1 LSQITNIAVAVPEFP
16 ATQSEIRDAFA
27 RRFPLEGRRL
37 AAAMAYFDA
46 SGIETRYGVLPLA
59 ALTTPRTLS
68 ETMRLYAERA
78 LSLSVEVARACLAG
92 GAIAP
97 EQIDLVIVTSCTGIM
112 LPSLDAFLIDAL
124 GLRRDVRRLPITQ
137 LGCVAGAAALARAH
151 DHLLGHPRGRVLV
164 VAVELPSLNF
174 QPLDVSTDN
183 LISSALFGDGAA
195 AVLMTGSELAGSA
208 AGPVAWT
215 SAHPV
220 SGHAHAPAHAPLRP
234 RPITVV
240 GTRCHT
246 IPNSTHALGFD
257 LRDDGFHSVLS
268 KEIPGL
274 LGGVVGELF
283 SQLARQGEATLRDL
297 QAFVL
302 HPGGKRILLALQ
314 QALGLATE
322 DLGPSWDVLR
332 RFGNQSS
339 ASVLFV
345 LHEWMTA
352 RRPAPGALGALAAF
366 GPGLT
371 AESVLIRWT

>member
-1 LSQITNIAVAVPEFP
+1 LSQITNIAVAVPEYP

-78 LSLSVEVARACLAG
+78 LSLAVGVARACLAG
-92 GAIAP
+92 AGTAP

-195 AVLMTGSELAGSA
+195 AVLMTGPELEGPA
-208 AGPVAWT
+208 ATGPGART
-215 SAHPV
+215 SVHAVGLHPDP
-220 SGHAHAPAHAPLRP
+220 HQHP

-268 KEIPGL
+268 KDISGL
-274 LGGVVGELF
+274 LGGAVGELF
-283 SQLARQGEATLRDL
+283 LQLARQGEATLRDL
-297 QAFVL
+297 RTFIL

-314 QALGLATE
+314 QALGLGSE

-345 LHEWMTA
+345 LHEWMTT
-352 RRPAPGALGALAAF
+352 RRPAPGVLGALAAF

-371 AESVLIRWT
+371 AESVLLRWT

>member
-1 LSQITNIAVAVPEFP
+1 MRRPPLSQITNIAVAVPEHP
-16 ATQSEIRDAFA
+16 ARQSEIRDTFA

-37 AAAMAYFDA
+37 AAAMACFDA
-46 SGIETRYGVLPLA
+46 AGIETRYGAMPLES
-59 ALTTPRTLS
+59 LTLPRTLS

-78 LSLSVEVARACLAG
+78 RALGAKVATACLAG
-92 GAIAP
+92 SGTAP
-97 EQIDLVIVTSCTGIM
+97 EQIDLVITTSCTGIM

-124 GLRRDVRRLPITQ
+124 GLARDVRRLPITE

-151 DHLLGHPRGRVLV
+151 DFLLGHPRGRVLV

-174 QPLDVSTDN
+174 QPLDVSVDN

-195 AVLMTGSELAGSA
+195 AVLMTGA
-208 AGPVAWT
+208 AALE
-215 SAHPV
+215 
-220 SGHAHAPAHAPLRP
+220 APRSPPRRQLP
-234 RPITVV
+234 RPVTVV

-268 KEIPGL
+268 KDIPAL
-274 LGGVVGELF
+274 LGAAVGELF
-283 SQLARQGEATLRDL
+283 SLLARQGEATLRDL
-297 QAFVL
+297 RAFVL

-314 QALGLATE
+314 EALGLTA
-322 DLGPSWDVLR
+322 DDVRPSWEILR

-345 LHEWMTA
+345 LHEWMTEGA
-352 RRPAPGALGALAAF
+352 PPAPGTLGALAAF

-371 AESVLIRWT
+371 AETVLLRWT

>member
-1 LSQITNIAVAVPEFP
+1 
-16 ATQSEIRDAFA
+16 
-27 RRFPLEGRRL
+27 
-37 AAAMAYFDA
+37 
-46 SGIETRYGVLPLA
+46 
-59 ALTTPRTLS
+59 
-68 ETMRLYAERA
+68 
-78 LSLSVEVARACLAG
+78 
-92 GAIAP
+92 
-97 EQIDLVIVTSCTGIM
+97 M

-195 AVLMTGSELAGSA
+195 AVLMTGSEHEGAAAMGPGSRTSVHA
-208 AGPVAWT
+208 VGP
-215 SAHPV
+215 HP
-220 SGHAHAPAHAPLRP
+220 HPQP
-234 RPITVV
+234 RPITVL

-268 KEIPGL
+268 KDIPGL
-274 LGGVVGELF
+274 LGGAVGELF

-297 QAFVL
+297 RTFIL

-314 QALGLATE
+314 QALGLASE

-352 RRPAPGALGALAAF
+352 RRPAPGVLGALAAF

-371 AESVLIRWT
+371 AESVLLRWT

>member
-1 LSQITNIAVAVPEFP
+1 LSQITNIAVAVPEYP
-16 ATQSEIRDAFA
+16 ATQSEIRDAFS

-59 ALTTPRTLS
+59 ALTTPRTLT

-78 LSLSVEVARACLAG
+78 LALGVEVARACLAG
-92 GAIAP
+92 AGTAP
-97 EQIDLVIVTSCTGIM
+97 EQIDLVVVTSCTGIM

-174 QPLDVSTDN
+174 QPLDVSVDN

-195 AVLMTGSELAGSA
+195 AVLMTGAELEGSA
-208 AGPVAWT
+208 VGPVVRT
-215 SAHPV
+215 SGHAIG
-220 SGHAHAPAHAPLRP
+220 GHAHAHAQPQP

-246 IPNSTHALGFD
+246 IPNSTYALGFD

-268 KEIPGL
+268 KDIPGL

-297 QAFVL
+297 RAFVL

-314 QALGLATE
+314 QALGLTTE

-345 LHEWMTA
+345 LHEWMNA
-352 RRPAPGALGALAAF
+352 RRPPPGVLGALAAF

>member
-1 LSQITNIAVAVPEFP
+1 MSQITNIAVAVPEYP
-16 ATQSEIRDAFA
+16 ATQSQIRDAFA

-46 SGIETRYGVLPLA
+46 SGIDTRYGVLPLA
-59 ALTTPRTLS
+59 ELTTPRTLT

-78 LSLSVEVARACLAG
+78 LSLSSQVARACLAG
-92 GAIAP
+92 DGTAP
-97 EQIDLVIVTSCTGIM
+97 EQIDLLIVTSCTGIM

-164 VAVELPSLNF
+164 LAVELPSLNF
-174 QPLDVSTDN
+174 QPLDVSVDN

-195 AVLMTGSELAGSA
+195 AVLMTGPELEGSN
-208 AGPVAWT
+208 AGPPASWS
-215 SAHPV
+215 SAHAVGPR
-220 SGHAHAPAHAPLRP
+220 PRP

-257 LRDDGFHSVLS
+257 LRDDGFHAVLS
-268 KEIPGL
+268 KDIPGL
-274 LGGVVGELF
+274 LAGVVGDLF
-283 SQLARQGEATLRDL
+283 SQLARHGEATLSDL
-297 QAFVL
+297 RAFVL

-314 QALGLATE
+314 QALGLATH
-322 DLGPSWDVLR
+322 DLDPSWDVLR

-352 RRPAPGALGALAAF
+352 RRPAPGVLGALAAF

-371 AESVLIRWT
+371 AESVLLRWT